1 MGSSPDEKDS
11 KAAPREVPLEVVD
24 DLPKGTQA
32 GESFSGTPKRAG
44 QRGASPFRFVVSLLI
59 GALADWLE
67 VMFPF
72 AWLPIDCVTAALFFM
87 LWGLRWETALVL
99 VPELIPGLNMFPSWV
114 LLAFY
119 LGQKNRP
126 PQDGPGQ

>member
-1 MGSSPDEKDS
+1 MNSSSDGKEK
-11 KAAPREVPLEVVD
+11 KPTPREVPLEVVN
-24 DLPKGTQA
+24 DLPKSERA
-32 GESFSGTPKRAG
+32 GEASGGSSTESRQG
-44 QRGASPFRFVVSLLI
+44 STSPFRFVVSLLV

-72 AWLPIDCVTAALFFM
+72 AWLPIDCVTAAVFFM

-119 LGQKNRP
+119 LGQKNRGT
-126 PQDGPGQ
+126 QDGPRQ

>member
-1 MGSSPDEKDS
+1 MNSSSDGKENKPP
-11 KAAPREVPLEVVD
+11 PREVPLEVVNE
-24 DLPKGTQA
+24 LPKG
-32 GESFSGTPKRAG
+32 ERAG
-44 QRGASPFRFVVSLLI
+44 KASSGSSAESRQGSSSPFRFVVSLLL

-72 AWLPIDCVTAALFFM
+72 AWLPIDCVTAAVFFM

-119 LGQKNRP
+119 LGQKNRGT
-126 PQDGPGQ
+126 QDGPRR